1 MKPNFKEDSMTH
13 FQSESRQGLTRP
25 LLLLLAVVAGFMVSN
40 IYYGQPLLERIG
52 TDLGFP
58 LADVGWI
65 VASSQTGYLLGLVLL
80 VPLGDVV
87 DRRALISLQIG
98 ATAVGGSVVA
108 LAASQ
113 VALLG
118 GFLLL
123 GLASSV
129 VQTIVAYTAASSTP
143 DQRGGNIGTVTAG
156 VVSGIILARTLAGGM
171 TDLWGWRSVY
181 VLAAVVGVVL
191 AMAAFRALPR
201 ERARRGAV
209 SYWRA
214 VSSVVVLTRSNPLF
228 RTRALITMLLF
239 ASFGVLWSG
248 MSLLLSGP
256 AWNLPPGL
264 IGLFGLAGMV
274 GILAAS
280 RAGAAADRG
289 WGQRVTLLSL
299 AALLVSWFALFL
311 GNWSLLW
318 FIAGI
323 IVLDAAV
330 QAVHV
335 GSQTLIVAGAEESA
349 SSIIGSYMVFYSVGS
364 AAGAATVAP
373 VYDAWGW
380 TGACA
385 LGEFFALGALA
396 IWGADRLRR
405 SKKHGDARL
414 VRSAQRAGA
423 E

>member
-1 MKPNFKEDSMTH
+1 MSTH
-13 FQSESRQGLTRP
+13 YLTTSSQGLGRR
-25 LLLLLAVVAGFMVSN
+25 LLLLLAVAAGFMVSN

-52 TDLGFP
+52 TDLGIP
-58 LADVGWI
+58 TAGVGWM
-65 VASSQTGYLLGLVLL
+65 VAASQAGYLLGLVLL
-80 VPLGDVV
+80 VPLGDMV
-87 DRRALISLQIG
+87 DRRALISLQIA
-98 ATAVGGSVVA
+98 ATAVGGSVIT
-108 LAASQ
+108 LAGSQ
-113 VALLG
+113 VAVLA

-143 DQRGGNIGTVTAG
+143 EQRGGSIGTVTAG

-181 VLAAVVGVVL
+181 VLAAAAGVVL
-191 AMAAFRALPR
+191 AIAVFRVLPR
-201 ERARRGAV
+201 EDAGRAGV
-209 SYWRA
+209 GYWRA
-214 VSSVVVLTRSNPLF
+214 ASSVFVLTRRDPVF
-228 RTRALITMLLF
+228 RVRALITMLLF

-256 AWNLPPGL
+256 AWNLPPSL
-264 IGLFGLAGMV
+264 IGLFGLAGLV
-274 GILAAS
+274 GVVAAS

-289 WGQRVTLLSL
+289 WGQRVTGWSL
-299 AALLVSWFALFL
+299 AALLASWVALSL
-311 GNWSLLW
+311 GEWSLIL

-335 GSQTLIVAGAEESA
+335 SSQTMIVAGAGESA

-364 AAGAATVAP
+364 AAGAAAVAP
-373 VYDAWGW
+373 VYDSWGW
-380 TGACA
+380 TGASV
-385 LGEFFALGALA
+385 LGAGFAVAALA
-396 IWGADRLRR
+396 VWGLGRLRSSR
-405 SKKHGDARL
+405 TAGRGVA
-414 VRSAQRAGA
+414 RSAQHAGA

>member
-1 MKPNFKEDSMTH
+1 MSTPLKES
-13 FQSESRQGLTRP
+13 SRGLGRR
-25 LLLLLAVVAGFMVSN
+25 LLFLLAVAAGFMVSN
-40 IYYGQPLLERIG
+40 IYYGQPLLDRIG
-52 TDLGFP
+52 KDLGIP
-58 LADVGWI
+58 TSGVGLI
-65 VASSQTGYLLGLVLL
+65 VASSQAGYLLGLVLL
-80 VPLGDVV
+80 VPLGDVMN
-87 DRRALISLQIG
+87 RRVLITLHIA
-98 ATAVGGSVVA
+98 ATALGGSVVA
-108 LAASQ
+108 LADSPT
-113 VALLG
+113 ALLG

-156 VVSGIILARTLAGGM
+156 VVSGIILARTLAGGL

-181 VLAAVVGVVL
+181 VLAAVAGAVL
-191 AMAAFRALPR
+191 AVAVFRALPQ
-201 ERARRGAV
+201 ERAGRGRV
-209 SYWRA
+209 RYWRA
-214 VSSVVVLTRSNPLF
+214 VSSVVVLTRRDRVF

-256 AWNLPPGL
+256 AWNLSPSV
-264 IGLFGLAGMV
+264 IGLFGLAGLV
-274 GILAAS
+274 GVVAAS

-289 WGQRVTLLSL
+289 WGQRVTAWSLVALLGSWVALSL
-299 AALLVSWFALFL
+299 GS
-311 GNWSLLW
+311 WSLLW
-318 FIAGI
+318 FVAGI

-335 GSQTLIVAGAEESA
+335 SSQTLIVAGAEESA

-364 AAGAATVAP
+364 AAGAAAVAP

-380 TGACA
+380 TGASV
-385 LGEFFALGALA
+385 LGAVFAVLA
-396 IWGADRLRR
+396 LAVWGMDRLRSSR
-405 SKKHGDARL
+405 AAVRGV
-414 VRSAQRAGA
+414 VRSAQHAGA